1 MLRRPRSPRHDAVLR
16 RNRIAILLDAGL
28 TVSEISDRIGVG
40 RSTVYRAIE
49 RFRELLSERGI
60 DVMSPI
66 RRTG

>member
-1 MLRRPRSPRHDAVLR
+1 MRKPRGPRHDAVLR

-28 TVSEISDRIGVG
+28 TVSEIADRIGVG
-40 RSTVYRAIE
+40 RSTVYRAIG

-60 DVMSPI
+60 DFVTPI